1 MRIAI
6 SLALAVLAG
15 CTSTRDAPSDSPTI
29 NYIDNQVHLVRSALN
44 DAALYQNVLE
54 ARATNTVEVRNPGIA
69 QGPLMKIVDA
79 EWQGTL
85 DELTTRVAS
94 EVDYSV
100 SASGEKAGA
109 PILISTNFYNLTA
122 LGLLREAYGQAKGRA
137 RLVID
142 QGARHM
148 TIYYA
153 RPEQS
158 PIPHQEDLKP

>member
-6 SLALAVLAG
+6 SLVLAVLVG
-15 CTSTRDAPSDSPTI
+15 CTSTGEVSSDSPTI
-29 NYIDNQVHLVRSALN
+29 NYIDNQVHLVRSELN
-44 DAALYQNVLE
+44 DAALYQGVLE
-54 ARATNTVEVRNPGIA
+54 PRATNTVEVRNPETA
-69 QGPLMKIVDA
+69 QGPLMKVLDA

-94 EVDYSV
+94 EVGYSV
-100 SASGEKAGA
+100 SASGEKSGA
-109 PILISTNFYNLTA
+109 PILISTNFYNLPA

-137 RLVID
+137 RLVVD
-142 QGARHM
+142 QGRRHM